1 MQEQDG
7 WARLV
12 TVAVHRLGNIQQ
24 IIQTK
29 RLGELE
35 LSLHDL
41 ERKTSL
47 PGGSSTRIAQWRL
60 FLWHARIV
68 RGRYANGQVGFP
80 GEAMWNEGALS
91 AEARAHPRD
100 GTDESPYRSNA
111 LGSIFARRIPGVMF
125 GARVSGTLPQ
135 RGSLCP
141 PNTVFPAR
149 RRKLHAGTRAL
160 PSDLWC

>member
-47 PGGSSTRIAQWRL
+47 AGGSSTRIAQWRL

-100 GTDESPYRSNA
+100 GTDESPLPKQRS
-111 LGSIFARRIPGVMF
+111 GEHIRPGES
-125 GARVSGTLPQ
+125 RV
-135 RGSLCP
+135 
-141 PNTVFPAR
+141 
-149 RRKLHAGTRAL
+149 
-160 PSDLWC
+160 